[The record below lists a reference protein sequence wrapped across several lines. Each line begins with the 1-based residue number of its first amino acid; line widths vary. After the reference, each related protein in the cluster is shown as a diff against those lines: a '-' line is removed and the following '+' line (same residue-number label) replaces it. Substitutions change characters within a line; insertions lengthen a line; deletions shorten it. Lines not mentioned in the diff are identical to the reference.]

1 MKDDFIRLVKT
12 QWIEVENNELKNY
25 ALVQAIMFAMIFLCI
40 SGVIVLFLRLDLLK
54 VFYLFCGV
62 FLTAC
67 MAFLIFSK
75 REWFDEHYGLA
86 YNGYE
91 VGYRDFEDRL
101 SYEALVLMLLVAMP
115 ALTSM
120 FFVCGLYFG
129 NTIVAVSE
137 LIAIPIPFILMFLR
151 IKAYENKIVIN
162 LKGQIDFFP
171 ILYLNFGLFNAMAG
185 IAFSI
190 RTILVNL
197 IYGGYSLMSCLLYFI
212 LVFLIELFLASP
224 DVADKIFPWN
234 LRTVNGYLKSVFIYV
249 PLVSVGYGI
258 FLVFEG
264 VI

>member
-1 MKDDFIRLVKT
+1 
-12 QWIEVENNELKNY
+12 
-25 ALVQAIMFAMIFLCI
+25 
-40 SGVIVLFLRLDLLK
+40 
-54 VFYLFCGV
+54 
-62 FLTAC
+62 
-67 MAFLIFSK
+67 
-75 REWFDEHYGLA
+75 
-86 YNGYE
+86 
-91 VGYRDFEDRL
+91 
-101 SYEALVLMLLVAMP
+101 MLLVAMP

-212 LVFLIELFLASP
+212 LVFLIELFLVSP

-264 VI
+264 VIWLN

>member
-12 QWIEVENNELKNY
+12 QWIAVDNNELKNY

-40 SGVIVLFLRLDLLK
+40 SGGIILFLRLDFLK

-75 REWFDEHYGLA
+75 REWFDEHYGLT

-91 VGYRDFEDRL
+91 VGYRDFEDSL
-101 SYEALVLMLLVAMP
+101 SYEAVVLMLLVAMP

-129 NTIVAVSE
+129 NIIVAVSE

-162 LKGQIDFFP
+162 LNGQIDFFP

-197 IYGGYSLMSCLLYFI
+197 IYGSYSLMSCLLYFI
-212 LVFLIELFLASP
+212 LVFLIELFLVSP
-224 DVADKIFPWN
+224 DVADKVFPWN
-234 LRTVNGYLKSVFIYV
+234 LRTVKGYLKSVSIYV
-249 PLVSVGYGI
+249 PLVSIGYGI

>member
-12 QWIEVENNELKNY
+12 QWIAVDNNELKNY

-40 SGVIVLFLRLDLLK
+40 SGGIILFLRLDFLK

-75 REWFDEHYGLA
+75 REWFDEHYGLT

-101 SYEALVLMLLVAMP
+101 SYEAVVLMLLVAMP

-129 NTIVAVSE
+129 NIIVAVSE

-151 IKAYENKIVIN
+151 IDAYENKIIVTPKQ
-162 LKGQIDFFP
+162 LDYCPPFYFVLGQ
-171 ILYLNFGLFNAMAG
+171 LNAMAG
-185 IAFSI
+185 LEFSI
-190 RTILVNL
+190 RTILISL
-197 IYGGYSLMSCLLYFI
+197 IYGTYPLIWAVLYF
-212 LVFLIELFLASP
+212 LVSFLTQIFIASP
-224 DVADKIFPWN
+224 DILDNMISVD
-234 LRTVNGYLKSVFIYV
+234 LRTVQGFKKGAVIYSILIFI
-249 PLVSVGYGI
+249 GFRI
-258 FLVFEG
+258 FLIFQN
-264 VI
+264 IF

>member
-12 QWIEVENNELKNY
+12 QWIAVDNNELKNY

-40 SGVIVLFLRLDLLK
+40 SGGIILFLRLDFLK

-75 REWFDEHYGLA
+75 REWFDEHYGLT

-101 SYEALVLMLLVAMP
+101 SYEAVVLMLLVAMP

-129 NTIVAVSE
+129 NIIVAVSE

-162 LKGQIDFFP
+162 LNGQIDFFP

-190 RTILVNL
+190 AASSAAGNHSLPAPQRLPPLKPAFFHLFHSPSSSGQGKSLPKAGSQTPNPANYFAYSMARLSRTTCTFTWP
-197 IYGGYSLMSCLLYFI
+197 G
-212 LVFLIELFLASP
+212 
-224 DVADKIFPWN
+224 
-234 LRTVNGYLKSVFIYV
+234 
-249 PLVSVGYGI
+249 
-258 FLVFEG
+258 
-264 VI
+264 

>member
-1 MKDDFIRLVKT
+1 MKADFIRLVKT
-12 QWIEVENNELKNY
+12 QWIEVDNNELKNY

-40 SGVIVLFLRLDLLK
+40 SGGIILFLRLDFLK

-75 REWFDEHYGLA
+75 REWFDEHYGLT

-101 SYEALVLMLLVAMP
+101 SYEAVVLMLLVAMP

-137 LIAIPIPFILMFLR
+137 LITQSL
-151 IKAYENKIVIN
+151 
-162 LKGQIDFFP
+162 QT
-171 ILYLNFGLFNAMAG
+171 LYLQHYEYYCG
-185 IAFSI
+185 
-190 RTILVNL
+190 
-197 IYGGYSLMSCLLYFI
+197 
-212 LVFLIELFLASP
+212 
-224 DVADKIFPWN
+224 
-234 LRTVNGYLKSVFIYV
+234 SV
-249 PLVSVGYGI
+249 
-258 FLVFEG
+258 
-264 VI
+264 